1 MCCGYLTTCVSS
13 PYSYVLIDSLC
24 EQTRE

>member
-1 MCCGYLTTCVSS
+1 MCCGYLTACVSS
-13 PYSYVLIDSLC
+13 PCSHVLIDSLC

>member
-1 MCCGYLTTCVSS
+1 MCYENLIACMRS
-13 PYSYVLIDSLC
+13 PCSYVLIDSLC